1 MQDIGTYRNGGN
13 ALPKGWWGVI
23 AVAVAVVYFPSL
35 HHAFQYDDVHS
46 IVENYHVRSLA
57 NIDDFFWRADMF
69 TADPK
74 GAMYRPLVLV
84 SYAVNYALGG
94 YNVEGYRCFN
104 IAVHLLNGL
113 LVCHLLHRLTGVA
126 AAGLAAG
133 LLFSLHPIAGEPVNY
148 ISSRSESLAA
158 LFSLLSMALYIRAR
172 ESASSMVYI
181 ASVVVFATALLAKSM
196 AIVLPLVLLFRDC
209 STGGLSLQ
217 RIKASGK
224 YIVPFGLVA
233 TVYVIVVRQAL
244 ATALVDR
251 PVRGLWVQI
260 LTQCKVLVYYLK
272 LLLVPWGQNVE
283 HQFAL
288 AKGWE
293 LSVLCALGLLVSMGW
308 CLMLLWRR
316 SPRLFFNFTWPIV
329 FLLPT
334 FVVPLNVLLNEHRL
348 YIPAVSFA
356 MLLGWLLT
364 TRFSRWQGL
373 FLLAGLLLSYG
384 ALSLQRS
391 LVWQT
396 PETLWADALQK
407 APRMPRPHL
416 FIGDVYKGQGRTEE
430 ALAAYQRAL
439 TVNPEILSGGDLLAI
454 YNNTGAA
461 YLSLGRN
468 EEAIG
473 WYRKALTID
482 PDYSKAREALEGLT
496 AIASWAWDEQ
506 AENIFKRAMKLLVT
520 GRLDQALV
528 ELHRALSWQ
537 PHPKIYQAIG
547 LAYERSGQI
556 EAAIENYKTAL
567 ALSDLPAGLEQGF
580 RSKLAELKGER
591 GHGE

>member
-1 MQDIGTYRNGGN
+1 M
-13 ALPKGWWGVI
+13 
-23 AVAVAVVYFPSL
+23 
-35 HHAFQYDDVHS
+35 
-46 IVENYHVRSLA
+46 
-57 NIDDFFWRADMF
+57 
-69 TADPK
+69 
-74 GAMYRPLVLV
+74 
-84 SYAVNYALGG
+84 
-94 YNVEGYRCFN
+94 
-104 IAVHLLNGL
+104 
-113 LVCHLLHRLTGVA
+113 
-126 AAGLAAG
+126 
-133 LLFSLHPIAGEPVNY
+133 
-148 ISSRSESLAA
+148 
-158 LFSLLSMALYIRAR
+158 
-172 ESASSMVYI
+172 
-181 ASVVVFATALLAKSM
+181 
-196 AIVLPLVLLFRDC
+196 
-209 STGGLSLQ
+209 
-217 RIKASGK
+217 
-224 YIVPFGLVA
+224 
-233 TVYVIVVRQAL
+233 
-244 ATALVDR
+244 
-251 PVRGLWVQI
+251 
-260 LTQCKVLVYYLK
+260 
-272 LLLVPWGQNVE
+272 
-283 HQFAL
+283 
-288 AKGWE
+288 
-293 LSVLCALGLLVSMGW
+293 
-308 CLMLLWRR
+308 
-316 SPRLFFNFTWPIV
+316 
-329 FLLPT
+329 
-334 FVVPLNVLLNEHRL
+334 PLNVLLNEHRL
-348 YIPAVSFA
+348 YIPAVGFA
-356 MLLGWLLT
+356 MLSGWLLT

-396 PETLWADALQK
+396 PATLWADALQK
-407 APRMPRPHL
+407 ASRMPRPHL

-439 TVNPEILSGGDLLAI
+439 PVNPEILSGGDLLAI

-496 AIASWAWDEQ
+496 AIASGAWDEQ

-528 ELHRALSWQ
+528 QMHRALSWQ

>member
-1 MQDIGTYRNGGN
+1 MYRETSIALVVLSVALGG
-13 ALPKGWWGVI
+13 
-23 AVAVAVVYFPSL
+23 VYYASL
-35 HHAFQYDDVHS
+35 ANSFHYDDFHS
-46 IVENYHVRSLA
+46 IVENPHIRSLA
-57 NIDDFFWRADMF
+57 RVPEFFV
-69 TADPK
+69 DPSLFSSMPER
-74 GAMYRPLVLV
+74 AMYRPLLL
-84 SYAVNYALGG
+84 SGYALNYAIGG
-94 YNVEGYRCFN
+94 YGLVGYHIGN
-104 IAVHLLNGL
+104 W
-113 LVCHLLHRLTGVA
+113 LLHLACVLWVYLLGRRLHGHWQA
-126 AAGLAAG
+126 ALFAA
-133 LLFSLHPIAGEPVNY
+133 LLFGLHPLTAEPVNY

-308 CLMLLWRR
+308 CLKLLWRR

-396 PETLWADALQK
+396 PETLWTDALQK

-506 AENIFKRAMKLLVT
+506 VENIFKRAMKLLVT